1 MNPARGRRSGSA
13 NVTLVY
19 REGIFIGRVCGHT
32 VYDCTGRLRAG
43 DEFCRFVLG
52 MTGITMS
59 NDTAVLRQIGR

>member
-1 MNPARGRRSGSA
+1 
-13 NVTLVY
+13 LVY